1 MDELAV
7 WLQEHEAQ
15 MIEDIGGLVGIES
28 VADENGFAA
37 CCQAMEQ
44 MAGYAG
50 RDGME
55 TTRHDDY
62 CISITMGSGE
72 KEIGIWNHLDVVPA
86 EGNWLYPPFSF
97 SQNKKRRIG

>member
-1 MDELAV
+1 MEEKMAELAV

-55 TTRHDDY
+55 TTRHEDY

-72 KEIGIWNHLDVVPA
+72 KERSPVSAFCDAGKERVSDRQ
-86 EGNWLYPPFSF
+86 G
-97 SQNKKRRIG
+97 RTG